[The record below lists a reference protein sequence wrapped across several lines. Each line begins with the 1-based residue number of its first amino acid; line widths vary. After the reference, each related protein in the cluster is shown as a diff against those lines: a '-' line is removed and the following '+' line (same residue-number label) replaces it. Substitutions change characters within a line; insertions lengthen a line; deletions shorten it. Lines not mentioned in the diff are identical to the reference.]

1 MGGHPA
7 GLFHGERPVLKLM
20 YAALIRGAAAASSSA
35 SSLII
40 LDDADLDLAVANTA
54 CGVYSDMNCFNLRP
68 DFGPQL
74 AAALFAIGLVI
85 TLNRRAIGLAT
96 PSRLARPRRRDPDQ
110 GEPRSCS
117 SIFAT
122 ASVRCAAR

>member
-54 CGVYSDMNCFNLRP
+54 LGVYSDMNCFNLRP
-68 DFGPQL
+68 DFGSQL
-74 AAALFAIGLVI
+74 AAALFAIGLVN
-85 TLNRRAIGLAT
+85 TLNRLAIGFCYTQPVGT
-96 PSRLARPRRRDPDQ
+96 P
-110 GEPRSCS
+110 E
-117 SIFAT
+117 
-122 ASVRCAAR
+122 AA